1 MRKPMWMIA
10 LAALAIAG
18 ARPAH
23 AGYLDENPDDV
34 FADVYGRLGVDLPAG
49 VARDPVVW
57 RYLDELRREP
67 CDQTSVNNLALV
79 LEKVG
84 HRREAAEGLYNF
96 VRKCGAPNS
105 ALHRSVD
112 ILLKLTDYPKAVEV
126 ADEFIRRAPD
136 NHDAHYLRGVALEG
150 AGDFRRALADYADAI
165 ELFGS
170 DRKKIS
176 SRVFLRMAA
185 AYAALGQF
193 CEAATPILTWV
204 AFDPAAR
211 DTSQTRKIVAD
222 YEQRGNCVQSTQ
234 FHKERYPLRGARDVV
249 TAKADINGVRGVFVI
264 DTGASHAAISPKFA
278 GRAKIAYADA
288 NDITIRTA
296 NGLVK
301 GKLSTAEKV
310 ALGTLEATHV
320 PVVVQEFDLGR
331 GIDGLLGMSFLSRFD
346 VRMAGGYMEIR
357 TRGQK

>member
-1 MRKPMWMIA
+1 MRKTMWMIA

-18 ARPAH
+18 APPAH

-126 ADEFIRRAPD
+126 ADEFIRRAPS

-150 AGDFRRALADYADAI
+150 TGDHKRALADYSDAI

-170 DRKKIS
+170 DKKSIS
-176 SRVFLRMAA
+176 SRVFWRMAG
-185 AYAALGQF
+185 AYAALKQF
-193 CEAATPILTWV
+193 CEAASPINQWV
-204 AFDPAAR
+204 ALDPATR
-211 DTSQTRKIVAD
+211 DTSRTQKIVTD
-222 YEQRGNCVQSTQ
+222 YERQGDCVSSTELRR
-234 FHKERYPLRGARDVV
+234 ERFPL
-249 TAKADINGVRGVFVI
+249 
-264 DTGASHAAISPKFA
+264 
-278 GRAKIAYADA
+278 
-288 NDITIRTA
+288 
-296 NGLVK
+296 
-301 GKLSTAEKV
+301 
-310 ALGTLEATHV
+310 
-320 PVVVQEFDLGR
+320 
-331 GIDGLLGMSFLSRFD
+331 
-346 VRMAGGYMEIR
+346 
-357 TRGQK
+357 